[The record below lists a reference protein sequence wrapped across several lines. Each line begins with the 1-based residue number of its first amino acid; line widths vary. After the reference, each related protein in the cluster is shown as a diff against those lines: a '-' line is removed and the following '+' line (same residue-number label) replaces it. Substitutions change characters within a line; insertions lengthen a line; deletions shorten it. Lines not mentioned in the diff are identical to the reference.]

1 MPRLTI
7 VGSADV
13 RNTIPNMFE
22 IIIVALKGSGC
33 VHAMFLINLK
43 TMGDK
48 LTSEHIVVIAIA
60 LMGPKRNV

>member
-22 IIIVALKGSGC
+22 IIIPALKGSSC

-48 LTSEHIVVIAIA
+48 LTNEHIVVIAIA